1 MDHRGSSLLALV
13 CGCKDSSGLGKFA
26 LACCA
31 MLILFCAVAISQTAT
46 GQFNGHVYDPSGAA
60 VAGSTVKVQDPA
72 SGWTRTVQSNG
83 EGLYEIPLVS
93 PVNYQI
99 TVTQS
104 AFQTAVSYKL
114 QPEVNQIST
123 QDFNLHVGS
132 QSQTVDVMAS
142 AELLQASSTELGTV
156 VEQRAVSD
164 LPLNGRSF
172 TTLLTLAPGANPVNQ
187 SQNGGVGYSATFGSA
202 GIPGSTYTFPSVQG
216 QWNRENLWYID
227 GIINGSAMGGSYDV
241 PPIIDTIQ
249 EFKVQSHNDQSEY
262 GGVLGG
268 VVNLVTKSG
277 TNTYHGSGWDYLRNN
292 VFDARNPFTDFTN
305 NLPSS
310 PATFRQNEFGG
321 AFGGPVRIPHL
332 YNGTNKTY
340 FYVSYEGWRYAKA
353 AGTSY
358 VSPTEAELNGDFTH
372 ASVVTSTGAPPLL
385 FDPYSTTGT
394 AGNYTRQL
402 LGGDGL
408 HVPANLIDPT
418 AQAFVK
424 NYSDKPNFTP
434 ATVGGK

>member
-1 MDHRGSSLLALV
+1 MRTCDFTYKSPALGWILSRKGRLFPAHRRVLRLLIADQLVGGFMDNRASSILALAR
-13 CGCKDSSGLGKFA
+13 GCKDSSGLGEFA
-26 LACCA
+26 LSCCV
-31 MLILFCAVAISQTAT
+31 MLILFCMAAHAQTAT

-60 VAGSTVKVQDPA
+60 VAGATVKVEDPA
-72 SGWTRTVQSNG
+72 TGWTRTVQSNG
-83 EGLYEIPLVS
+83 EGLYELPLV
-93 PVNYQI
+93 PPGNYQI
-99 TVTQS
+99 TVTQ
-104 AFQTAVSYKL
+104 AGFQTAVSTVLKL
-114 QPEVNQIST
+114 DVNQIST
-123 QDFNLHVGS
+123 QDFHLQVGS
-132 QSQTVDVMAS
+132 QSQTVNVSAS

-172 TTLLTLAPGANPVNQ
+172 TALLTLAPGANPVNQ

-277 TNTYHGSGWDYLRNN
+277 TNSFHGSVWDYLRNN

-305 NLPSS
+305 NLPSP
-310 PATFRQNEFGG
+310 PATF
-321 AFGGPVRIPHL
+321 L
-332 YNGTNKTY
+332 
-340 FYVSYEGWRYAKA
+340 
-353 AGTSY
+353 
-358 VSPTEAELNGDFTH
+358 
-372 ASVVTSTGAPPLL
+372 
-385 FDPYSTTGT
+385 
-394 AGNYTRQL
+394 
-402 LGGDGL
+402 
-408 HVPANLIDPT
+408 
-418 AQAFVK
+418 
-424 NYSDKPNFTP
+424 
-434 ATVGGK
+434 

>member
-1 MDHRGSSLLALV
+1 VNVSSSE
-13 CGCKDSSGLGKFA
+13 K
-26 LACCA
+26 
-31 MLILFCAVAISQTAT
+31 
-46 GQFNGHVYDPSGAA
+46 
-60 VAGSTVKVQDPA
+60 
-72 SGWTRTVQSNG
+72 
-83 EGLYEIPLVS
+83 
-93 PVNYQI
+93 
-99 TVTQS
+99 
-104 AFQTAVSYKL
+104 
-114 QPEVNQIST
+114 
-123 QDFNLHVGS
+123 
-132 QSQTVDVMAS
+132 
-142 AELLQASSTELGTV
+142 ELLQATSSELGTLV
-156 VEQRAVSD
+156 QQRTVSD

-172 TTLLTLAPGANPVNQ
+172 TALLTLAPGANPVNQ
-187 SQNGGVGYSATFGSA
+187 SQNSSVGYSATFGSA

-268 VVNLVTKSG
+268 VVNMVTKSG

-292 VFDARNPFTDFTN
+292 VLDARNPFTDFTN

-340 FYVSYEGWRYAKA
+340 FYVSYEGWRYAMP
-353 AGTSY
+353 AGTSS
-358 VSPTEAELNGDFTH
+358 VSSAANEQNRDFTN
-372 ASVVTSTGAPPLL
+372 ASVVTSTDAPALL
-385 FDPYSTTGT
+385 YVPYTTTGT

-402 LGGDGL
+402 LGGDG
-408 HVPANLIDPT
+408 
-418 AQAFVK
+418 
-424 NYSDKPNFTP
+424 
-434 ATVGGK
+434 